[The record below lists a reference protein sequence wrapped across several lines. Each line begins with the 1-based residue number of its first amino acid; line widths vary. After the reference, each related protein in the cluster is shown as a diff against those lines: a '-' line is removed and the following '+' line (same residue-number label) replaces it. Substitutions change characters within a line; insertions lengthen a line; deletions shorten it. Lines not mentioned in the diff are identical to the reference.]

1 MAMRITSK
9 MMQNTSLRNLNINK
23 FRQEK
28 LTNQMSTG
36 KKITRP
42 SDDPVIA
49 IRSLKLNSSLDKID
63 QYYEKNASDAQ
74 SWLELTDSALST
86 VNQILTNDIR
96 NNIMSAKSS
105 YMTVK
110 DREAVVTHL
119 RKAMEEIYSTGN
131 ADSGGRSIFT
141 GYRTDMPLTL
151 TEPKQEKNRIT
162 EQFTND
168 TIDKMTF
175 VYAGDINTINEG
187 NFKDVKDIAKEEIS
201 SNEIYRKRLAYGNTD
216 LNLKQKVDA
225 NGPVFDG
232 DGNPVYEK
240 ISTLDI
246 GYMSDA
252 KFNGKEVAISTTS
265 VSAFVSI
272 NTNEIPNEAV
282 FNVTVPDST
291 NPANTT
297 SYKITIPKGKDIGMY
312 PSDTSIEITD
322 SLGNILQPING
333 IPADLA
339 NITFSYGDDGTI
351 KMSNNNLEPPE
362 TATIGSSVTKDAK
375 GKSVVTF
382 DKKFET
388 SFTIGQDH
396 VFASGNNDAYLSV
409 LGKDNENTISY
420 IAETGEILFGNAIAE
435 RFKHLPSDTELRVSY
450 DKSDWKKGDLDPVH
464 YFYTE
469 REGKTASGKEK
480 TLIFNEKFL
489 TDPSKNGRQIIEYD
503 IGNNQSLQVNTTAD
517 EAFSHALGRDV
528 EEVISMLD
536 EYGSYQS
543 SLEEVKK
550 LIDSK
555 KYEGAKIE
563 VKDKD
568 GNPVEMDGETWL
580 NRQKEALG
588 EAMTRVLDKINKRC
602 DALVDDCDGFFAQT
616 QLAETDCGSRLA
628 RLEMI
633 QSRLE
638 LQQTNFGEL
647 VSENEDAD
655 YTDLVI
661 QLKSIEMTYQ
671 AALSSI
677 SYTMQTSL
685 LDFIR

>member
-23 FRQEK
+23 ALQEK
-28 LTNQMSTG
+28 LMNQSSTG

-63 QYYEKNASDAQ
+63 QYYEKNASDAE
-74 SWLELTDSALST
+74 SWLELTDSALTT
-86 VNQILTNDIR
+86 VNSILTNDIR
-96 NNIMSAKSS
+96 YNIIKAKSS
-105 YMTVK
+105 YTTVK
-110 DREAVVTHL
+110 DREAVITHL
-119 RKAMEEIYSTGN
+119 RKAMEEICSTGN

-141 GYRTDMPLTL
+141 GYRTDIPLTL
-151 TEPKQEKNRIT
+151 TEAKEEYNRIT

-175 VYAGDINTINEG
+175 VYAGDIGTINEG
-187 NFKDVKDIAKEEIS
+187 NFKDVDDILTKEIT
-201 SNEIYRKRLAYGNTD
+201 SNEIYRKRLAYGDTD
-216 LNLKQKVDA
+216 LNLKQQVDPKT
-225 NGPVFDG
+225 GELVFDK
-232 DGNPVYEK
+232 DGNPVYED

-252 KFNGKEVAISTTS
+252 KFDGTGVRMSTTS
-265 VSAFVSI
+265 VSAYVSI
-272 NTNEIPNEAV
+272 DTSKIPNEAV
-282 FNVTVPDST
+282 LKVTDSST
-291 NPANTT
+291 NTT
-297 SYKITIPKGKDIGMY
+297 VDFRIKKGQSAPIDDNGQ
-312 PSDTSIEITD
+312 PVTLT
-322 SLGNILQPING
+322 GN
-333 IPADLA
+333 LA
-339 NITFSYGDDGTI
+339 NVTFSYGDDGTI
-351 KMSNNNLEPPE
+351 KMENKNPDLAPPE
-362 TATIGSSVTKDAK
+362 TASIGSSVTTGAN
-375 GKSVVTF
+375 GKEVVTF

-388 SFTIGQDH
+388 SFTIDKEH
-396 VFASGNNDAYLSV
+396 VFASGSNDAYMSV
-409 LGKDNENTISY
+409 VGEKNDNVISY
-420 IAETGEILFGNAIAE
+420 IAETGELLFGNAIAE

-450 DKSDWKKGDLDPVH
+450 EKSDWKKGDLDPVH

-480 TLIFNEKFL
+480 TLVFNEGFL
-489 TDPSKNGRQIIEYD
+489 DDPSKNGRQIIEYD
-503 IGNNQSLQVNTTAD
+503 VGNNQSLQVNTTAD

-528 EEVISMLD
+528 EEVISMLE
-536 EYGSYQS
+536 EYGTYQN
-543 SLEEVKK
+543 SLQEVEK
-550 LIDSK
+550 LINSEQYNGTE
-555 KYEGAKIE
+555 YEQKL
-563 VKDKD
+563 
-568 GNPVEMDGETWL
+568 T
-580 NRQKEALG
+580 RQKEALE

-602 DALVDDCDGFFAQT
+602 DELVEDCDGFFAKT
-616 QLAETDCGSRLA
+616 QLAETDCGARLSRL
-628 RLEMI
+628 RMV

-638 LQQTNFGEL
+638 MQQTNFGEL

-661 QLKSIEMTYQ
+661 QLKSIDMTYQ

>member
-23 FRQEK
+23 ALQEK

-49 IRSLKLNSSLDKID
+49 IRSLKLNFTLDKID
-63 QYYEKNASDAQ
+63 QYYEKNASDAE
-74 SWLELTDSALST
+74 SWLELTESALST
-86 VNQILTNDIR
+86 VNNILTNDIR
-96 NNIMSAKSS
+96 NNIISAKSS
-105 YMTVK
+105 YKTVE
-110 DREAVVTHL
+110 DREAVITHL
-119 RKAMEEIYSTGN
+119 RKAMEEIWSTGN

-151 TEPKQEKNRIT
+151 TEAKKEYNRIT

-175 VYAGDINTINEG
+175 VYAGDIGTINEG
-187 NFKDVKDIAKEEIS
+187 NFGDVKDITKEEIS
-201 SNEIYRKRLAYGNTD
+201 SNEIYRKRLAYGDTD

-225 NGPVFDG
+225 NGNPEVDAN
-232 DGNPVYEK
+232 GNPVYES
-240 ISTLDI
+240 STIDI

-252 KFNGKEVAISTTS
+252 KFDGKGANISTTS
-265 VSAFVSI
+265 VSAYVTI
-272 NTNEIPNEAV
+272 NTDEIPNEAV
-282 FNVTVPDST
+282 FKVTVTDGGVPTD
-291 NPANTT
+291 
-297 SYKITIPKGKDIGMY
+297 YIVTIPKGKDSTMAG
-312 PSDTSIEITD
+312 SDASITITD
-322 SLGNILQPING
+322 AAGTATAW
-333 IPADLA
+333 PAG
-339 NITFSYGDDGTI
+339 ITFSYGDDGTI
-351 KMSNNNLEPPE
+351 KMSNNNLEPKE
-362 TATIGSSVTKDAK
+362 TATIGSSVTRDAK
-375 GKSVVTF
+375 GKSVVEF

-388 SFTIGQDH
+388 SFTIETDH
-396 VFASGNNDAYLSV
+396 VYASGSNDAYMSV
-409 LGKDNENTISY
+409 VGDQNANTISY

-450 DKSDWKKGDLDPVH
+450 DKSDWKRGDLDPVH

-480 TLIFNEKFL
+480 ILLFNENFL
-489 TDPSKNGRQIIEYD
+489 DDPSKNGRQIIEYD
-503 IGNNQSLQVNTTAD
+503 VGNNQSLQVNTTAD

-528 EEVISMLD
+528 EEVISMLE
-536 EYGSYQS
+536 EYGTYQS
-543 SLEEVKK
+543 SLAEVEK
-550 LIDSK
+550 LIKSE
-555 KYEGAKIE
+555 KYNGTDNELKL
-563 VKDKD
+563 
-568 GNPVEMDGETWL
+568 T
-580 NRQKEALG
+580 RQKEALE

-602 DALVDDCDGFFAQT
+602 DELIKDCDGYFAKT
-616 QLAETDCGSRLA
+616 QLAETDCGARLA
-628 RLEMI
+628 RLKLT
-633 QSRLE
+633 QNRLE
-638 LQQTNFGEL
+638 MQQTNFGEL